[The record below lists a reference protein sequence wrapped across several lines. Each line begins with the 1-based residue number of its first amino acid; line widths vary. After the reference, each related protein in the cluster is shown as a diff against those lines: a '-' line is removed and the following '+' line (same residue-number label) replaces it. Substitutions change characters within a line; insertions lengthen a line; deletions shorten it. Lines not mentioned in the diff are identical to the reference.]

1 MNQIL
6 NKFTLLLFVLLTLF
20 NIDTK
25 SENDKKI
32 DSDSIITPTQER
44 PINQYQTDIQTNTL
58 DTALAYP
65 TPKKKYVQVYPLP
78 KRDFKRLSINT
89 GMFLGTTVISF
100 GILYAL
106 PESATQWDKEKMREE
121 GITKKWEEN
130 IHKGPVIDNDNF
142 FFNYV
147 THPWAGA
154 GYYMTARSSG
164 FKWWDSFLYSS
175 LMSTIFWEY
184 GVEAFAEIPSV
195 QDIFI
200 TPIVGSMFGE
210 GFFYAKKSIMK
221 HDKRILKSKVL
232 GITTLFLM
240 DPFNTILDGIGYQD
254 KYSTT
259 VTIAPVGV
267 NMLQQTPVWG
277 ANIAIR
283 F

>member
-1 MNQIL
+1 MIQPLQKIIL
-6 NKFTLLLFVLLTLF
+6 LIFLLQSLI
-20 NIDTK
+20 NIDLK
-25 SENDKKI
+25 AADGEI
-32 DSDSIITPTQER
+32 AISDSILIPLKEQGVDLKQLEF
-44 PINQYQTDIQTNTL
+44 QTKSLETSL
-58 DTALAYP
+58 VYP
-65 TPKKKYVQVYPLP
+65 KPPKKYVQVYPLP
-78 KRDFKRLSINT
+78 HRDFKRLSINT
-89 GMFLGTTVISF
+89 GMFLGTTVLSF

-121 GITKKWEEN
+121 GITKKWEAN

-175 LMSTIFWEY
+175 VMSTLFWEY

-221 HDKRILKSKVL
+221 HDKRIMKSKVL
-232 GITTLFLM
+232 GVTALFLM

-254 KYSTT
+254 KYTTT
-259 VTIAPVGV
+259 VTIAPVGL
-267 NMLQQTPVWG
+267 NPLQQTPVWG